1 MRSTHRTSV
10 RPTKVGVGF
19 WSLIVFLSVSHL
31 FRFGSGS
38 TASVAFVKSI
48 DASGRI
54 DEFLLTSKERM
65 ASRADFYVQVV
76 FHRRASLERASA
88 RTDDR
93 NFVVVWMY
101 FRFHNGFHFF
111 RRV

>member
-1 MRSTHRTSV
+1 MRFTHRTSV

-38 TASVAFVKSI
+38 TAGVAFVKSI
-48 DASGRI
+48 DASGGI
-54 DEFLLTSKERM
+54 DEFLLTGKERV
-65 ASRADFYVQVV
+65 ASRTNFYVKVV
-76 FHRRASLERASA
+76 FHRRTSLERAAA

-93 NFVVVWMY
+93 YFVIVWMY
-101 FRFHNGFHFF
+101 FRFHNCFHFF
-111 RRV
+111 RR